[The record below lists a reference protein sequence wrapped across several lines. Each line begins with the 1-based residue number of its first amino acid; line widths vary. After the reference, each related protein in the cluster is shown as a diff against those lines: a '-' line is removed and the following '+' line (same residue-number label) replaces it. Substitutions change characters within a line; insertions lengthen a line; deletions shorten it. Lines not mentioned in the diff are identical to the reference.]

1 VDQVPTGPSQIAC
14 VEAPGMLQQHLFAA
28 HPDRLA

>member
-28 HPDRLA
+28 HRTA